1 MGQYGVNLTV
11 EVRAGTPNYQVLTTF
26 EHLATPDRAHRPSMT
41 QITIE
46 PTLWDSLE
54 YYQPIYGQFQGDIW
68 VKMGVKTPKLQVIAT
83 FGHLATPKRTQ

>member
-1 MGQYGVNLTV
+1 MGQYQVNLTV

-41 QITIE
+41 QVTIE

-54 YYQPIYGQFQGDIW
+54 CLMAHLWAVLGRY
-68 VKMGVKTPKLQVIAT
+68 MGSNGRENFKITGFYNI
-83 FGHLATPKRTQ
+83 

>member
-1 MGQYGVNLTV
+1 MGQYAVNLTV
-11 EVRAGTPNYQVLTTF
+11 EVSAGTPNYQVLTTF

-54 YYQPIYGQFQGDIW
+54 YYQPIYGQFQGDMGQNGRENSQITGYSHIW
-68 VKMGVKTPKLQVIAT
+68 PSGNS
-83 FGHLATPKRTQ
+83 